1 MNVKTRAQ
9 RAALRSAAAAL
20 DAAAQQQTKN
30 STPNPNP
37 NKTGFQYPH
46 DAFRETH
53 ELMDSLIASY
63 QAGCKDDTDA
73 VREAARMVEDAIA
86 AAAAREGAAAAA
98 VRGAFDICCG
108 FLFT

>member
-1 MNVKTRAQ
+1 MQKRARNAPR
-9 RAALRSAAAAL
+9 RAALL
-20 DAAAQQQTKN
+20 LL
-30 STPNPNP
+30 STPPPSSKPKTAPQPKNQT
-37 NKTGFQYPH
+37 TGFQYPH

-98 VRGAFDICCG
+98 VRGAFDYCLW